1 MAAALAA
8 ATLSAAAVGFTGAV
22 LFTARLLVAEAE
34 LLFVT
39 LGLGPAVAEEAVL
52 AGVTLGPVPVFLGGS
67 SGLVLVVAVEGLD
80 SAGLD
85 LLLEAEA
92 ELALETFPDM
102 LAGVLLV
109 AAVGRLEASVLG
121 SLVTSLL
128 CSVLG
133 LDVVIFFSSGLGT
146 TPAFFS
152 GLADN
157 VFGICLSTVPDLL
170 FLSEPVVG
178 PDLIDLRSSN
188 TLERPVVGP
197 VFGLLRDAVVVVV
210 VVVLLDGADLA
221 AGVCLTV
228 VLVAVTVL
236 ASGWTCLDPGLGFVA
251 AGVFFGELFA
261 SGASFTS
268 PGLFSAGAGD
278 LSLTGV
284 AGVIFTLGM
293 ARLTAGAVTTLSP
306 VSTEVSFSSC

>member
-1 MAAALAA
+1 M
-8 ATLSAAAVGFTGAV
+8 
-22 LFTARLLVAEAE
+22 
-34 LLFVT
+34 
-39 LGLGPAVAEEAVL
+39 
-52 AGVTLGPVPVFLGGS
+52 TLGPVPVFLGES
-67 SGLVLVVAVEGLD
+67 SGLVLVVTVEGLD
-80 SAGLD
+80 RAGLD

-121 SLVTSLL
+121 SLVKSLL

-133 LDVVIFFSSGLGT
+133 LVVVIFFSSGLGT

-178 PDLIDLRSSN
+178 PDLVDLRSSN

-197 VFGLLRDAVVVVV
+197 VVGLLRDAVLVVVVVVV

-236 ASGWTCLDPGLGFVA
+236 ASGCTCLDPVLGFVA
-251 AGVFFGELFA
+251 ADVFFGELFA

-268 PGLFSAGAGD
+268 PGIFSAGAGD

-293 ARLTAGAVTTLSP
+293 ARLTSPAGTTLSP
-306 VSTEVSFSSC
+306 VSTEVSFSSCSGENSASFSSPVCPGVFNINPTSSFTSKETLSASPLTWTPFTSPLVRTS